1 MQKRLL
7 QIQQLDAKMQL
18 YGPLQHIKAPST
30 GWLKAIR
37 TTLGLSLKQLGN
49 RLQKSKQ
56 NVAMLEQREK
66 DGNISLNSLREV
78 AGALDM
84 ELIYGFVPKDITLE
98 QLIDRKATELA
109 TKIVLRTSQSMK
121 LEGQQNKDA
130 RIKKAIGEKAQ
141 IFKTELP
148 KILWD

>member
-1 MQKRLL
+1 MQSYR
-7 QIQQLDAKMQL
+7 A
-18 YGPLQHIKAPST
+18 LQHIKAPAT

-37 TTLGLSLKQLGN
+37 TTLGISLKQLGN

-56 NVAMLEQREK
+56 NIAMLEQREK
-66 DGNISLNSLREV
+66 DGNISLNSLCEV
-78 AGALDM
+78 AEALDM
-84 ELIYGFVPKDITLE
+84 KLVYGFVPKDTTLE

-109 TKIVLRTSQSMK
+109 TKIVQRTSQNMK

-130 RIKKAIGEKAQ
+130 RIKKAIEEKAQ
-141 IFKTELP
+141 IFKSELP